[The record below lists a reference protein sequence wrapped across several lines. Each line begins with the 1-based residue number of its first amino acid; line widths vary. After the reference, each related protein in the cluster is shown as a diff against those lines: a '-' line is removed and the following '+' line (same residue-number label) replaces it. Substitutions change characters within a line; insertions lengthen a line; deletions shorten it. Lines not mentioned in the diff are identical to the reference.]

1 MTDTPEGLRAD
12 ALHQLITVRAFQIWE
27 EHGKPQG
34 CAALHWRQA
43 EQDIMASVREAAAS
57 RPAQPAE
64 IRPQHS

>member
-1 MTDTPEGLRAD
+1 MTDTPKGPEAD
-12 ALHQLITVRAFQIWE
+12 TLHQLIAVRAFQIWE

-57 RPAQPAE
+57 RLAQPAE
-64 IRPQHS
+64 RRDA